1 QESHGAR
8 GVQQRGHDRYAQ
20 VFAESTADGG
30 HRKRDGGSDRQPDR
44 TGKLSRETHIGI
56 VARSDVHSAEY
67 RLRLFKHGEIR
78 PQALQDLADSL
89 RQGTLQLGQPR
100 FGDVRLDLW
109 REGSRERLYL
119 GLQIRHLPAFGSESA
134 QSWGDTFVIELL
146 THEGADLS

>member
-1 QESHGAR
+1 MEVPIDSPIAP
-8 GVQQRGHDRYAQ
+8 VNC
-20 VFAESTADGG
+20 
-30 HRKRDGGSDRQPDR
+30 
-44 TGKLSRETHIGI
+44 LRETHIGI

-67 RLRLFKHGEIR
+67 CLRLFKHGEIR

-146 THEGADLS
+146 THEGRDILREPLRLVGNFFLDQRAHREPR